1 MIQSGGRTASG
12 SLRYRATA
20 TLRYK
25 ASLIV
30 DEVLVGSPDL
40 ARIGLVAFALGLQTI
55 VLFSPGHF
63 RPATNHFFAIVVAMG
78 TLVALLA
85 VLVAVSRHSSFFG
98 LRSRR
103 SLAAGGL
110 LALTI
115 LSGIGVWQGVTVVG
129 ALTSGPPYT
138 NDGAVMD
145 LYAAQQVI
153 HHHNPYMR
161 ANIVRALAA
170 IDAPSTTTT
179 PLMDGQ
185 FRGARAY
192 PSEAAIQNAFN
203 IDLHD
208 RPRTIPP
215 EFESKYNYPAGSFL
229 TILPF
234 VWAGIYDM
242 RFLYILAIAAMGLY
256 LWFRMPRALGPLA
269 PLLVLSNVPLIA
281 LARGGQPDPLYGV
294 FLMLAFGEW
303 SSPWISPLAMGV
315 AVGTKQVAWFFIPLY
330 FILLIGQYGWREGT
344 RRAAIIGAVFL
355 AINAAFIVQSPSGY
369 VASVLGPMSDPMFP
383 LGIGV
388 IALFVA
394 NVLPMLPKIAFTVAE
409 VATWGGSA
417 VAAARTRLITPAGA
431 MVLGVLP
438 LFFAWRSLVSYFYL
452 APILGLAVYFA
463 TRREETALET

>member
-1 MIQSGGRTASG
+1 MIQSGERIASG

-25 ASLIV
+25 AGLIA

-40 ARIGLVAFALGLQTI
+40 ARIGLVALALGLQTI

-63 RPATNHFFAIVVAMG
+63 RPATDDFFAILVALG

-85 VLVAVSRHSSFFG
+85 CVAAVSRYDSLLG
-98 LRSRR
+98 LRGRR
-103 SLAAGGL
+103 SLAASGL
-110 LALTI
+110 LALTV
-115 LSGIGVWQGVTVVG
+115 LSGVGVWQGVTVIG

-170 IDAPSTTTT
+170 INAPATTTT

-229 TILPF
+229 AILPF
-234 VWAGIYDM
+234 VRAGIYDV
-242 RFLYILAIAAMGLY
+242 RFLYILAIAAMGFY
-256 LWFRMPRALGPLA
+256 LWFRMPRTLRPLA

-281 LARGGQPDPLYGV
+281 LARGGQPDPLYGI

-303 SSPWISPLAMGV
+303 SSPWVSPLAMGV
-315 AVGTKQVAWFFIPLY
+315 AIGTKQVAWFFMPLY
-330 FILLIGQYGWREGT
+330 FILLVRQYGWREGI
-344 RRAAIIGAVFL
+344 RRSVIIGAVFL
-355 AINAAFIVQSPSGY
+355 VINAPFIAQSPAGY
-369 VASVLGPMSDPMFP
+369 ISSVLGPMSDPMFP

-394 NVLPMLPKIAFTVAE
+394 NVLPMLPKLAFTIAE
-409 VATWGGSA
+409 VATWVASA
-417 VAAARTRLITPAGA
+417 VVATRTRLVTPAAA

-452 APILGLAVYFA
+452 APILALAVYFA
-463 TRREETALET
+463 TRREEILLET

>member
-1 MIQSGGRTASG
+1 MIQSGERTASG
-12 SLRYRATA
+12 SLRYRAAA

-25 ASLIV
+25 ARLIAG
-30 DEVLVGSPDL
+30 EVLVGSPDL
-40 ARIGLVAFALGLQTI
+40 ARVGLVALALGMQTI

-63 RPATNHFFAIVVAMG
+63 RPATNAFFAVVVALG
-78 TLVALLA
+78 TLISLLT
-85 VLVAVSRHSSFFG
+85 VLAATSHRGSFFG
-98 LRSRR
+98 LRGRR
-103 SLAAGGL
+103 SLAASGL
-110 LALTI
+110 LALAV
-115 LSGIGVWQGVTVVG
+115 LSGLGVWQGVTVIG

-145 LYAAQQVI
+145 LYAAQQVL
-153 HHHNPYMR
+153 HRHNPYMR

-170 IDAPSTTTT
+170 IDAPATTTT

-229 TILPF
+229 AILPF
-234 VWAGIYDM
+234 VWAGIYDV
-242 RFLYILAIAAMGLY
+242 RFLYILAIAAMGFY
-256 LWFRMPRALGPLA
+256 LWFRMPRTLRPLA
-269 PLLVLSNVPLIA
+269 PLLVLANVPLIA

-315 AVGTKQVAWFFIPLY
+315 AVGTKQVAWFFLPLY
-330 FILLIGQYGWREGT
+330 FILLVRHYGWREAI
-344 RRAAIIGAVFL
+344 RRCAIIGAVFL
-355 AINAAFIVQSPSGY
+355 VINGPFIAQSPIGY
-369 VASVLGPMSDPMFP
+369 ITSVLGPMSDPMFP

-394 NVLPMLPKIAFTVAE
+394 NVLPMLPKLAFTLAE
-409 VATWGGSA
+409 AATWGGSA
-417 VAAARTRLITPAGA
+417 FAAARTRLVTPAGA

-438 LFFAWRSLVSYFYL
+438 LVFAWRSLVSYFYL
-452 APILGLAVYFA
+452 APLLALAVYFA
-463 TRREETALET
+463 TRGTERARET

>member
-1 MIQSGGRTASG
+1 MIQSGERTAS
-12 SLRYRATA
+12 SSPYRVT
-20 TLRYK
+20 TRFRYK
-25 ASLIV
+25 AGLIA

-40 ARIGLVAFALGLQTI
+40 ARVGLVVLALGLQTI

-63 RPATNHFFAIVVAMG
+63 RPATDAFFAILVALG
-78 TLVALLA
+78 TLVSLLA
-85 VLVAVSRHSSFFG
+85 VLVATSRWDSFFG
-98 LRSRR
+98 LGGRR
-103 SLAAGGL
+103 SLAACGL

-115 LSGIGVWQGVTVVG
+115 LSGVGVWQGVTVVG

-145 LYAAQQVI
+145 LYAAQQVL
-153 HHHNPYMR
+153 HHRNPYMR
-161 ANIVRALAA
+161 ANIVPALAA
-170 IDAPSTTTT
+170 INAPATTTT

-229 TILPF
+229 AILPF
-234 VWAGIYDM
+234 VWAGVYDV
-242 RFLYILAIAAMGLY
+242 RFLYILAIAAMGFY
-256 LWFRMPRALGPLA
+256 LWFRMPRTLRSLA
-269 PLLVLSNVPLIA
+269 PLLVLSNVPLVA

-303 SSPWISPLAMGV
+303 SSPWVSPLAMGV
-315 AVGTKQVAWFFIPLY
+315 AVGTKQLAWFFMPLY
-330 FILLIGQYGWREGT
+330 FILLVRQYGWREAG
-344 RRAAIIGAVFL
+344 RRCTVIGAIFL
-355 AINAAFIVQSPSGY
+355 AINAPFIVQSPAAY
-369 VASVLGPMSDPMFP
+369 IASVVGPMSDPMFP
-383 LGIGV
+383 LGVGAV
-388 IALFVA
+388 ALFVA
-394 NVLPMLPKIAFTVAE
+394 NVLPMLPKLAFTVAE
-409 VATWGGSA
+409 ATTWGASA
-417 VAAARTRLITPAGA
+417 LAATRTRLVTPAGA

-452 APILGLAVYFA
+452 APILALAVYFA
-463 TRREETALET
+463 TRSSERARET